1 MSNHI
6 YSIQNTIFA
15 DDNAVLMLV
24 SLLEAGETNFFMALY
39 NEKAIFNATIKR
51 LDNGRYQMNFSI
63 PESLSKSIDIDD
75 FFKKPV
81 ILMIP
86 SHNANVPNFNIIVS
100 QNDIESVELSI
111 NGESRKAAVTLKA
124 FRADFDD
131 QIWNQSKQTAIF
143 RFNPSKYDP
152 SHRGL
157 IYDITTNKDQ
167 TSKFKNAV
175 KIELKSKLYLFY
187 YEEISKNLGFFI
199 IKSPDLVGHADFEEV
214 VDAIRS
220 AYALLTGYF
229 IAESVFYFSMK
240 PKDKE
245 SLTFRYQSLNR
256 SIHSTKPILDYHHYQ
271 NIDDERLL
279 MSSDVFENLVK
290 LLYKNVELRRACI
303 LITQAGTLD
312 NVSKGS
318 LASVSLE
325 TITSALNNVSSE
337 KHQSAKLI
345 EDKAIISQLKHE
357 LQKATKKVKDKLD
370 KDTWNKLWNK
380 VNKFNELPNAD
391 KLSSPFANLKI
402 NLLEEEEYCIAC
414 RNLYLH
420 GNIPKPRGNKYE
432 YLTQEELQLLIADR
446 LCMLSAMLLLKKAG
460 YNGYVIDW
468 GATEIVYKREIAAG
482 HGNKHLTF
490 QLREMTE
497 QYNDKG

>member
-1 MSNHI
+1 MGNMSNNI

-24 SLLEAGETNFFMALY
+24 ALLEAGETNFFMALY

-51 LDNGRYQMNFSI
+51 LDNGRYQLNFSI
-63 PESLSKSIDIDD
+63 PESLSESIDIDD

-86 SHNANVPNFNIIVS
+86 SPNANVPNLNIIVS
-100 QNDIESVELSI
+100 QNDVESVKLSI
-111 NGESRKAAVTLKA
+111 NEGFRKVAVTLKA

-143 RFNPSKYDP
+143 RFNPSKFDP
-152 SHRGL
+152 SHKGI

-167 TSKFKNAV
+167 TYKFKNAV

-187 YEEISKNLGFFI
+187 YEEISKDLGFFI
-199 IKSPDLVGHADFEEV
+199 IKSPDLVCHD
-214 VDAIRS
+214 D
-220 AYALLTGYF
+220 L
-229 IAESVFYFSMK
+229 
-240 PKDKE
+240 D
-245 SLTFRYQSLNR
+245 QSLNR
-256 SIHSTKPILDYHHYQ
+256 SINSPKPILDYHRYQ
-271 NIDDERLL
+271 NIDDEKLL
-279 MSSDVFENLVK
+279 MTSDVFENLVK
-290 LLYKNVELRRACI
+290 ILYKNVELRRACV

-312 NVSKGS
+312 NISKGS

-325 TITSALNNVSSE
+325 TITSAFNNATSE
-337 KHQSAKLI
+337 KHRVAKLI
-345 EDKAIISQLKHE
+345 EDKAVITQLKYE

-370 KDTWNKLWNK
+370 KEIWNKLWNK
-380 VNKFNELPNAD
+380 ISKFNELPNAS
-391 KLSSPFANLKI
+391 KLSSPFVNLGI
-402 NLLEEEEYCIAC
+402 NLSEEEEYCITC

-420 GNIPKPRGNKYE
+420 GNVPKPKGNKYK
-432 YLTQEELQLLIADR
+432 YLTQDELQLLIADR

-460 YNGYVIDW
+460 YNGYVVDW

-490 QLREMTE
+490 QLRDMAE
-497 QYNDKG
+497 QDNDKE